1 MFKKLFK
8 YLTGFLFC
16 LFAVAAQL
24 EAAEDAVLKHYDES
38 IYIISNFSGTDATVK
53 ETRSVQQLLD
63 LNIGGFRFYLEWERQ
78 QNQLVLV
85 DGQGQA
91 SPFIEQLITIRKHL
105 ENKPEKIL
113 TLFLDFNVNVNELS
127 NLIDESGIQPYL
139 FEYTKQGQWPSLKE
153 MVDSGK
159 RLIIF
164 CMQEHRNSPDW
175 LHYIWDYAVEP
186 YYSILEAPVF
196 AGEFLKGDPRNNLLI
211 YNDYNMTGKSGQDNA
226 SFFNTTQNP
235 YLIEHVKGVWKNTGK
250 TPNFIFLDR
259 YGNWILQV
267 LYQLRS
273 FKTIKG
279 TVTFNTQILGYV
291 SWEGTNSLT
300 SGKFCFPLGPGES
313 MTLTPKSPGY
323 SFKPESVSFEE
334 PSQNKVQHFVGM
346 PLEIT
351 EELEAHY
358 NFENGM
364 HDQSMNNFNGKD
376 EGVEYRKDSIRGIVG
391 WFNGKSHVVL
401 PRAEDLKLRDHDFT
415 VSAWVKIDRYERGKN
430 DYCILGTTG
439 GSYQQSI
446 HLVIREGRP
455 YFGFY
460 SNDLQGKSRIEAGR
474 WYHIVWRYSKLNGE
488 QAIYIDGKLDSRSM
502 GHPSYKGKDDI
513 FMGLAGYNP
522 ASNMLGSLDDL
533 TIWSRTLGEEEI
545 WSLSK
550 DLLDLTPQKTIFSR
564 YPLLSKIGIVLVALL
579 FLFWLYRKLPFR
591 TYWKQP
597 LSPEKMK
604 ELQDPDFGSYP
615 SKNFIQLFGDFKVVD
630 RNGLDITGQFTPKIK
645 QLFLLILVFSQQS
658 KKGITTKELSDT
670 LWPDL
675 NYQSAKNSRGV
686 TIRKLRLILESMEKA
701 DVLFHIDCWTMR
713 FSGSIYCDYVECL
726 KLLNETHD
734 HQNDFYADFYKVVG
748 AGKVFKGESH
758 DWLDV
763 YAGNVGNNII
773 DILMNFIGKLDME
786 RDHELILK
794 LADRILI
801 TDPVNDQALSFKL
814 RALVL
819 QNNMNTARFTYD
831 QYAVL
836 YHELYNEPLS
846 MSFNDFLKS

>member
-8 YLTGFLFC
+8 YLNVLLFC
-16 LFAVAAQL
+16 LFAVFAQL

-63 LNIGGFRFYLEWERQ
+63 LNIGGFRFSLEWERQ

-113 TLFLDFNVNVNELS
+113 TLFLDFNVNINELS
-127 NLIDESGIQPYL
+127 NLIDESGIRPYL
-139 FEYTKQGQWPSLKE
+139 FEYTKQGQWSSLKE

-211 YNDYNMTGKSGQDNA
+211 YNDYNITGKSGPDNA

-235 YLIEHVKGVWKNTGK
+235 YLIEHVKRVWKNTGK

-273 FKTIKG
+273 FRTIKG

-300 SGKFCFPLGPGES
+300 SGRFCFPVGPGES

-364 HDQSMNNFNGKD
+364 HDQSMNNFHGKD

-401 PRAEDLKLRDHDFT
+401 PKAEDLKLRDHDFT
-415 VSAWVKIDRYERGKN
+415 VSAWIKIDRYERGKT

-488 QAIYIDGKLDSRSM
+488 QAIYVDGKLDSRSM

-658 KKGITTKELSDT
+658 KKGITTKELSET

-686 TIRKLRLILESMEKA
+686 TIRKLRLILESMEKV

-713 FSGSIYCDYVECL
+713 FSGSVYCDYVECL
-726 KLLNETHD
+726 KLLNEAHD

-801 TDPVNDQALSFKL
+801 TDPVNDQALSYKL

-831 QYAVL
+831 QYAAL

>member
-1 MFKKLFK
+1 MFKRVFK
-8 YLTGFLFC
+8 YLTGLLFG
-16 LFAVAAQL
+16 LFVISLQL
-24 EAAEDAVLKHYDES
+24 DAAEDAVLKHYDES
-38 IYIISNFSGTDATVK
+38 IYVISNFSGTDATVK
-53 ETRSVQQLLD
+53 ETRSVRQLLD
-63 LNIGGFRFYLEWERQ
+63 QNIGGFRFYLDWDRQ
-78 QNQLVLV
+78 QNQLVLL
-85 DGQGQA
+85 DGQGQTT
-91 SPFIEQLITIRKHL
+91 PFVDQLVTIRQYL
-105 ENKPEKIL
+105 DNRPEKIL

-139 FEYTKQGQWPSLKE
+139 FDYTERNEWPSLKE

-175 LHYIWDYAVEP
+175 LHYVWDYAVEP

-196 AGEFLKGDPRNNLLI
+196 VGEFLKGDPKNSLLI
-211 YNDYNMTGKSGQDNA
+211 YNDYNLASKSGPDND
-226 SFFNTTQNP
+226 SFYNTTENP
-235 YLIEHVKGVWKNTGK
+235 YLIEHIKGVWKNTGK

-259 YGNWILQV
+259 YENWILQI

-273 FKTIKG
+273 FRTIRG

-334 PSQNKVQHFVGM
+334 PSQNKIQHFVGM
-346 PLEIT
+346 PLEVT

-358 NFENGM
+358 NFENGV
-364 HDQSMNNFNGKD
+364 HDQSMNNFHGRD
-376 EGVEYRKDSIRGIVG
+376 AGVEYRKDSIRGMIG

-401 PRAEDLKLRDHDFT
+401 PKAEDLKLRDHDFT
-415 VSAWVKIDRYERGKN
+415 VSAWIKIDRYEKGKN
-430 DYCILGTTG
+430 DYAILGTTG

-446 HLVIREGRP
+446 HLVIRQGRP

-474 WYHIVWRYSKLNGE
+474 WYHLVWRYSKLNGE
-488 QAIYIDGKLDSRSM
+488 QAIYVDGKLDSRSM

-513 FMGLAGYNP
+513 FMGLAEYNS
-522 ASNMLGSLDDL
+522 ASNMLGAIDDL

-550 DLLDLTPQKTIFSR
+550 DLVDLTPHKTIFSR
-564 YPLLSKIGIVLVALL
+564 YPLLSKIGIIFLALALL
-579 FLFWLYRKLPFR
+579 FLLYRKLPFR
-591 TYWKQP
+591 SYRKHL
-597 LSPEKMK
+597 LSSEKIK
-604 ELQDPDFGSYP
+604 ELQDPDFGPYP
-615 SKNFIQLFGDFKVVD
+615 EKNFIQLFGDFKAVD
-630 RNGLDITGQFTPKIK
+630 KDGMDITGQFTPKIK
-645 QLFLLILVFSQQS
+645 QLFLLILVSSMQN
-658 KKGITTKELSDT
+658 KKGISTKELSDT

-675 NYQSAKNSRGV
+675 NYQNAKNSRGV
-686 TIRKLRLILESMEKA
+686 TIRKLRLILESMDQV

-713 FSGSIYCDYVECL
+713 FSGSVYCDYVECL
-726 KLLNETHD
+726 KLLNESHD
-734 HQNDFYADFYKVVG
+734 HQNDFYADFYKVIS

-758 DWLDV
+758 DWLDAF
-763 YAGNVGNNII
+763 AGNVGNSII
-773 DILMNFIGKLDME
+773 DILMNFISKLDME

-794 LADRILI
+794 LADRILL

-814 RALVL
+814 KALVL

-831 QYAVL
+831 QFAAL
-836 YHELYNEPLS
+836 YQELYNEPLS
-846 MSFNDFLKS
+846 MSFHDFLKS

>member
-1 MFKKLFK
+1 MFKRLFK
-8 YLTGFLFC
+8 YLTGSLFC
-16 LFAVAAQL
+16 LLFAGSKLQ
-24 EAAEDAVLKHYDES
+24 AAEDAVLKYYDES
-38 IYIISNFSGTDATVK
+38 IYVISNFSGTDATVK
-53 ETRSVQQLLD
+53 ETRSVQQLLN
-63 LNIGGFRFYLEWERQ
+63 LNIGGFRFSLEWDRQ
-78 QNQLVLV
+78 QNQLVLL
-85 DGQGQA
+85 DGRGQA
-91 SPFIEQLITIRKHL
+91 TPFIDQLLTIKKSL
-105 ENKPEKIL
+105 ENRPEKIL

-127 NLIDESGIQPYL
+127 ALIDESGIQPYL
-139 FEYTKQGQWPSLKE
+139 FEFSERGGWLSLKE

-159 RLIIF
+159 RLVIF

-196 AGEFLKGDPRNNLLI
+196 VGEFLKGDPRNTLLI
-211 YNDYNMTGKSGQDNA
+211 YNDYNVSGNTGPANA

-235 YLIEHVKGVWKNTGK
+235 YLIEHIKSVWKNTGK

-273 FKTIKG
+273 FRTIKG
-279 TVTFNTQILGYV
+279 TVTVNTNTLGYV

-323 SFKPESVSFEE
+323 RFKPESVTFEE
-334 PSQNKVQHFVGM
+334 PRQNKIQHFIGM

-358 NFENGM
+358 NFENGVR
-364 HDQSMNNFNGKD
+364 DQSMNNFHGKNA
-376 EGVEYRKDSIRGIVG
+376 GVEYRKDSVRGMVG

-401 PRAEDLKLRDHDFT
+401 PKAEDLKLRDHDFT
-415 VSAWVKIDRYERGKN
+415 VSAWVKIDRYEKGKD

-460 SNDLQGKSRIEAGR
+460 SNDLQGKTRIEAGR
-474 WYHIVWRYSKLNGE
+474 WYHLVWRYSKLNGE
-488 QAIYIDGKLDSRSM
+488 QAIYVDGKQDSRSM
-502 GHPSYKGKDDI
+502 GHPSYKGRDNI
-513 FMGLAGYNP
+513 YMGLAGYNSS
-522 ASNMLGSLDDL
+522 SNMIGSLDDL

-550 DLLDLTPQKTIFSR
+550 DLVDLTPNKNIFGR
-564 YPLLSKIGIVLVALL
+564 YPLLSKIGIVLIALL
-579 FLFWLYRKLPFR
+579 FLFWLYKRLPFR
-591 TYWKQP
+591 SYRKHL
-597 LSPEKMK
+597 LSSEKLK
-604 ELQDPDFGSYP
+604 ELQDPAFGSYP
-615 SKNFIQLFGDFKVVD
+615 VKNFIQLFGDFKVVD
-630 RNGLDITGQFTPKIK
+630 RDGADITGQFTPKIK
-645 QLFLLILVFSQQS
+645 HLFLLILVSSQQGR
-658 KKGITTKELSDT
+658 KGISTKELSDT

-675 NYQSAKNSRGV
+675 NYQNAKNSRGV
-686 TIRKLRLILESMEKA
+686 TIRKLRLILESMDKV
-701 DVLFHIDCWTMR
+701 DVLFHIDRWTMR
-713 FSGSIYCDYVECL
+713 FAGSVYCDYVECL
-726 KLLNETHD
+726 KLLNDPREN
-734 HQNDFYADFYKVVG
+734 QSDFYADFYRVVS

-763 YAGNVGNNII
+763 YAGNVGNSIV
-773 DILMNFIGKLDME
+773 DILMKFISKLDME

-801 TDPVNDQALSFKL
+801 TDPVNDQALSYKL

-831 QYAVL
+831 QFATL
-836 YHELYNEPLS
+836 YQELYNEPLS